1 MAKYV
6 VYDLLNVGTPAVV
19 TTCSRMLLAR
29 RCSAHVSELN
39 RPIVAM
45 VVVVE
50 DIDVLREIEM
60 NIIIVKK
67 RFLESI
73 FN

>member
-1 MAKYV
+1 
-6 VYDLLNVGTPAVV
+6 
-19 TTCSRMLLAR
+19 MLLAR

-73 FN
+73 FNWCPRGIASRMNGPYELGVS